1 VKRRVL
7 RALLALTTVTL
18 LSASRVWAT
27 SNAEALATFAEAQA
41 AFDAEDFSKA
51 RALFERAQAYGM
63 EGPAIHYNI
72 GAASY
77 LGGDLP
83 RAEKEF
89 REVANTPAMA
99 ALAYYNLG
107 LVAVERRDAHDA
119 RDWFERAVQESPD
132 HRLTEL
138 ASRRLAE
145 LPEQRAPGSWNYYT
159 RGGIG
164 YDDNVALRSSSIE
177 STGSGDADTYGE
189 LLFAGSYSFGAW
201 RIDTA
206 AAALEYMKQHDYSQS
221 SFSLGASRGLRL
233 ENWYFEA
240 GVYGAQLSLGGEVF
254 ERNVTADVQASHAF
268 YGGSRLRALARV
280 ASVQGKGD
288 FEGLTGRR
296 TEFGLYYDKSWRAW
310 NFGAHTRAELND
322 SEDPIFETR
331 WFQLGGEARY
341 AFSPLW
347 GFLAGAALRRIDHAA
362 QDESLASWN
371 DNRATLQLGLTRA
384 LWKQA
389 QLFVRLEHERNQ
401 SPVAGYDY
409 DRSWIA
415 ASVETWK

>member
-1 VKRRVL
+1 MMRRAWA
-7 RALLALTTVTL
+7 ALLALTALAL
-18 LSASRVWAT
+18 LPASNASAT
-27 SNAEALATFAEAQA
+27 SNAQALAAYAEAQA
-41 AFDAEDFSKA
+41 AFDAEDYSRA
-51 RALFERAQAYGM
+51 RALFMRAQAYGM

-83 RAEKEF
+83 RAEQEF

-132 HRLTEL
+132 HRLTDL

-145 LPEQRAPGSWNYYT
+145 LPERRTPGSWNYFT

-164 YDDNVALRSSSIE
+164 YDDNVALRSSSID
-177 STGSGDADTYGE
+177 SAGTGNADTYGE
-189 LLFAGSYSFGAW
+189 LLFAGSYSFGDW

-206 AAALEYMKQHDYSQS
+206 AAALEYLKQHDYSQS
-221 SFSLGASRGLRL
+221 SFSLGAARGLRL
-233 ENWYFEA
+233 ESWYFEA
-240 GVYGAQLSLGGEVF
+240 SVYGAQLSLGGEVF
-254 ERNVTADVQASHAF
+254 ERNAAAGLQASHAF
-268 YGGSRLRALARV
+268 PGGSRLRALLRYAT
-280 ASVQGKGD
+280 VQGQGD

-296 TEFGLYYDKSWRAW
+296 TELGLYYDKAWRAW

-331 WFQLGGEARY
+331 WYQVGGEARY
-341 AFSPLW
+341 AWSPLW
-347 GFLAGAALRRIDHAA
+347 GFMAAAALRRIGHAA
-362 QDESLASWN
+362 PDDTLDSWN
-371 DNRATLQLGLTRA
+371 DNRLTLQLGVTRA

-389 QLFVRLEHERNQ
+389 QLFVRAEHETNQ

-409 DRSWIA
+409 DRNWIA